1 MLGGTMEVIT
11 LAHGSG
17 GEETYKLFNEV
28 FLRYFNNNILMEQGD
43 SAILDM
49 INGKI
54 AVTTDSFVV
63 DPIFFNGG
71 DIGKLSICGT
81 VNDLCVSGATP
92 LYISAGFILEE
103 GLEIQDLEKI
113 VKSMADTANKVGVKI
128 VTGDTKVV
136 QSGKGHRIYINT
148 TGIGYIE
155 RNNYQVNIKEIRA
168 GDAIII
174 SGTIGD
180 HGVSIINE
188 RENLDIESGIKSD
201 CAALNEL
208 TKTIMDSSNEVRIMR
223 DLTRG
228 GLANTL
234 KELVNTSGKSMEI
247 WQKDIPIKDEVRS
260 FCDLLGFDPLYMANE
275 GKLICI
281 VSNKDAH
288 KVLNA
293 IKSNPL
299 GEEAAIIGH
308 VLEDGKSKLYLKT
321 YIEGIRVLGL
331 LQGELVPRIC

>member
-1 MLGGTMEVIT
+1 MEVIT

-17 GEETYKLFNEV
+17 GEETYKLIKNV
-28 FLRYFNNNILMEQGD
+28 FLRYFNNDILKEQGD

-49 INGKI
+49 IKGKI
-54 AVTTDSFVV
+54 AITTDSFVV
-63 DPIFFNGG
+63 DPLFFKGG

-81 VNDLCVSGATP
+81 VNDLCVSGAIP

-103 GLEIQDLEKI
+103 GLELKDLEKI
-113 VKSMADTANKVGVKI
+113 VKSMADTANKIGVKI

-136 QSGKGHRIYINT
+136 QSGKGHKVYINT

-155 RNNYQVNIKEIRA
+155 KNNYQLNINEIKE
-168 GDAIII
+168 GDVIII

-180 HGVSIINE
+180 HGTSIINE
-188 RENLDIESGIKSD
+188 RENLDIESGLKSD

-208 TKTIMDSSNEVRIMR
+208 TKAIMDTSNEIRIMR
-223 DLTRG
+223 DPTRG

-247 WQKDIPIKDEVRS
+247 WQKDIPIREDVRN

-288 KVLNA
+288 KVLNV
-293 IKSNPL
+293 IKSNSL
-299 GEEAAIIGH
+299 GREGVIIGK
-308 VLEDGKSKLYLKT
+308 VLDDGKSKLYLKT
-321 YIEGIRVLGL
+321 YIGGTKVLGM
-331 LQGELVPRIC
+331 LQGELIPRIC

>member
-1 MLGGTMEVIT
+1 MEVIT

-17 GEETYKLFNEV
+17 GEETYKLIKNV
-28 FLRYFNNNILMEQGD
+28 FLRYFNNDILKEQGD

-49 INGKI
+49 IKRKI
-54 AVTTDSFVV
+54 AITTDSFVV
-63 DPIFFNGG
+63 DPLFFKGG

-81 VNDLCVSGATP
+81 VNDLCVSGAIP

-103 GLEIQDLEKI
+103 GLELKDLEKI
-113 VKSMADTANKVGVKI
+113 VKSMADTANKIGVKI

-136 QSGKGHRIYINT
+136 QSGKGHKVYINT

-155 RNNYQVNIKEIRA
+155 KNNYQLNINEIKE
-168 GDAIII
+168 GDVIII

-180 HGVSIINE
+180 HGTSIINE
-188 RENLDIESGIKSD
+188 RENLDIESGLKSD

-208 TKTIMDSSNEVRIMR
+208 TKAIMDTSNEIRIMR
-223 DLTRG
+223 DPTRG

-247 WQKDIPIKDEVRS
+247 WQKDIPIREDVRN

-288 KVLNA
+288 KVLNV
-293 IKSNPL
+293 IKSNSL
-299 GEEAAIIGH
+299 GREGVIIGK
-308 VLEDGKSKLYLKT
+308 VLDDGKSKLYLKT
-321 YIEGIRVLGL
+321 YIGGTKVLGM
-331 LQGELVPRIC
+331 LQGELIPRIC